1 MAGVNVKMSVD
12 SSSFT
17 SGLKEAR
24 ESVKTLDE
32 ELKLNEKQLK
42 AVGDAEIYASNKS
55 KLLNEQMEAQKK
67 VVAGIQGQLQEMKDR
82 GVDEA
87 STAYQKLERSL
98 YSATGKMM
106 DIQAEINNLATN
118 EKDAAKEADNLD
130 TNVRKIGKGVALQ
143 NLASGLKDIT
153 DKLES
158 GAKAA
163 INFGK
168 KVARSAMD
176 STEWADDILTRSL
189 QYGIDAETLQ
199 RMENAAA
206 YIDTDVDTILAA
218 KTRLGKNKD
227 NLVEL
232 LGVDANGRTIDEV
245 FWDAGA
251 AIMAMT
257 DEFEREEAAQK
268 VFGRGW
274 KELVPLFTAGQEE
287 YEEMLAT
294 QNVLTNEQVEKLGE
308 ADDQFKQIQQEI
320 ALLKNQFWAEN
331 SDTIIELLQWVI
343 DNKDAVVIA
352 LGAIGTAF
360 AALKVGQLAIDI
372 RKVVTGFKD
381 IMHLGGAGAGAGASG
396 GAAAAGGGSATGG
409 AAATGGGAAAK
420 TSLGAWLLDGLG
432 ISGWGAIGGAG
443 ISAAIVYAGGKYIA
457 SLNDAANEAR
467 RVSTDIHRL
476 DNVFGDQQINDIP
489 RELSNAMNGVMK
501 DKRLVLQE
509 TVRALL
515 GMEAGSGGAINTLKY
530 LGANIGGNM
539 LDTFNYGEGKNKLM
553 DMLLMSGDAT
563 PAAAAMLLNYGGV
576 SYNDILSMYGGQ
588 YANAFSTGLEM
599 FRQNGESWSKS
610 GGFTEAIG
618 VLQDYFMKSGTYDEN
633 GQWSI
638 PSLLEE
644 EAAKSS
650 EAAEAMNAAAE
661 TMAGLPEATAAAVS
675 GAVAGIKLSVNLGD
689 LFKSHANGIW
699 SVPWDG
705 YPAIL
710 HRGERVMTASE
721 AQRYT
726 TNNYFGTVN
735 LNNGL
740 EIEQL
745 TESIDRRNK
754 RQMAGFGA
762 A

>member
-106 DIQAEINNLATN
+106 DIQSEINNLATN

-287 YEEMLAT
+287 YEEMLAA

-360 AALKVGQLAIDI
+360 AALKVGELALDI

-432 ISGWGAIGGAG
+432 ISGWGLAGGATITAG
-443 ISAAIVYAGGKYIA
+443 IVYAGGKYIA

-515 GMEAGSGGAINTLKY
+515 GTTGGSETVYGQLKY
-530 LGANIGGNM
+530 LGYNLNSNV
-539 LDTFNYGEGKNKLM
+539 LDAFNYGDGQNKLL
-553 DMLLMSGDAT
+553 DMLNMSGDMT
-563 PAAAAMLLNYGGV
+563 PAAAALVLRSAGIDVNDERLGGY
-576 SYNDILSMYGGQ
+576 SQMYQ
-588 YANAFSTGLEM
+588 NALMYLDSNWM
-599 FRQNGESWSKS
+599 NMKQN
-610 GGFTEAIG
+610 GGFTEGLGIIN
-618 VLQDYFMKSGTYDEN
+618 DYFMKSGTYDEN

-710 HRGERVMTASE
+710 HRGERVMTAGE